1 MYDSNEQEL
10 KTLEQKIEDATL
22 KLLSID
28 QQYANVQKFHQAE
41 QSSIE
46 QLQPIKA
53 DLEKAVTDLKD
64 LQKATIEDISELQK
78 TKLALTS
85 DVEDMKVQLA
95 KAEDD
100 INVMVANYTEKEKL
114 LQDKLDSADSRGNA
128 VTIRELAV
136 EEKEKALEAKHQAV
150 KELAAK
156 L

>member
-1 MYDSNEQEL
+1 MYDNNEQL
-10 KTLEQKIEDATL
+10 KTVEQKIEDAHQR
-22 KLLSID
+22 LLSID
-28 QQYANVQKFHQAE
+28 QQYNRVQKFHQSE
-41 QSSIE
+41 QASIE

-53 DLEKAVTDLKD
+53 DLEKAVADLKD

-85 DVEDMKVQLA
+85 DVEDMKAQLA

-114 LQDKLDSADSRGNA
+114 LQDKLDNADSRGNA

-136 EEKEKALEAKHQAV
+136 EEKEKSLAEKHKAV